1 MFFSKKKKINEID
14 MSRLPQHIGIIMDG
28 NGRWAKLRGKSRS
41 YGHKKGADVIEEVV
55 SACFDEG
62 VEAVSLYAFSTE
74 NWSRPKEE
82 IDTIFDLLEKFLRR
96 YENKLVNERI
106 RLIISGDLSEISEKL
121 RNRSISVMKNT
132 ERFVGKTLNIAINY
146 GGRAEIVRAAKLLS
160 ETGEPITEENL
171 AGRLYTTGLPDIDLV
186 VRTSGESR
194 LSNFF
199 LWQCAYAELYFTDV
213 LWPDF
218 KTEEL
223 KKALDWFAGRKRRFG
238 NITNA

>member
-1 MFFSKKKKINEID
+1 MAEEKKVP
-14 MSRLPQHIGIIMDG
+14 RHIGFIMDG

-55 SACFDEG
+55 SACFFEG

-96 YENKLVNERI
+96 YENKLVNEHI

-223 KKALDWFAGRKRRFG
+223 KKAIDWFAGRKRRFG

>member
-1 MFFSKKKKINEID
+1 MAEEKKVP
-14 MSRLPQHIGIIMDG
+14 RHIGFIMDG

-55 SACFDEG
+55 SACFFEG

-82 IDTIFDLLEKFLRR
+82 IDTIFDLLEKFLHR

-146 GGRAEIVRAAKLLS
+146 GGRAEIVRAAKLLA
-160 ETGEPITEENL
+160 EAGEPITEENL
-171 AGRLYTTGLPDIDLV
+171 AGRLYTAGLPDIDLA

-218 KTEEL
+218 GTEEL
-223 KKALDWFAGRKRRFG
+223 KKALEWFAGRKRRFG

>member
-1 MFFSKKKKINEID
+1 MAEEKKVP
-14 MSRLPQHIGIIMDG
+14 RHIGFIMDG

-132 ERFVGKTLNIAINY
+132 ERFVGKSLNIAINY

>member
-1 MFFSKKKKINEID
+1 MAEEKKVP
-14 MSRLPQHIGIIMDG
+14 RHIGFIMDG

-55 SACFDEG
+55 SACFFEG

-146 GGRAEIVRAAKLLS
+146 GGRAEIVRAAKLLA
-160 ETGEPITEENL
+160 EAGEPITEENL
-171 AGRLYTTGLPDIDLV
+171 AGRLYTAGLPDIDLV

-218 KTEEL
+218 GTEEL
-223 KKALDWFAGRKRRFG
+223 KKALEWFAGRKRRFG

>member
-1 MFFSKKKKINEID
+1 MAEEKKVP
-14 MSRLPQHIGIIMDG
+14 RHIGFIMDG

-218 KTEEL
+218 GTEEL

>member
-1 MFFSKKKKINEID
+1 MAEEKKVP
-14 MSRLPQHIGIIMDG
+14 RHIGFIMDG

-132 ERFVGKTLNIAINY
+132 EHFVGKTLNIAINY